1 MPKLSPQARPLPVLP
16 TLPVTERATQGRE
29 KRQRRGSVTSSHT
42 QDEQETEDD
51 EPVEER
57 EEKDT
62 IRSFKF
68 PPSPGGSKPMRHS
81 APASPPATGAE
92 LAPEG
97 GLSASAKPFTFSGF
111 TGSTLDVEKPGPIQ
125 YAASEGAERV
135 ESINILT
142 DRTVRTT
149 EPEAADELPIP
160 PTLKP
165 KRAPIPLDF
174 KHPVSTNTV
183 PAGLF
188 KNLNNNGE
196 NEERTR
202 RGVRSRLSSREFS
215 RRSDHNSMHS
225 LSDNNVLP
233 ISSRRTTTTNR
244 NRLFTDPGLR
254 DTSLE
259 RDRDGIFSSS
269 RRRSSLPPKRRGSLS
284 SSSSYEAA
292 MDIARQIDLEQ
303 FEERL
308 EVLLDEKI
316 DVLKRELQEQRAV
329 SAAAA
334 AAAGQGITGST
345 EDMISEVVSL
355 FRAQLQESAARG
367 LEDSQMDARGEL
379 DFEVLK
385 GIIEQS
391 SAEARAM
398 LFRELRENL
407 ARLNTGTGN
416 DFKAFAE
423 NLSER
428 VTHAVMSAT
437 TQLTMRIQSLERVR
451 PSTSDDREGI
461 VADIVS
467 ALSPQL
473 ASLRADPIDYE
484 GLTAQLSQAV
494 KPHIS
499 QLIDLASDKRETAGL
514 IVDKLVPLLPTKAD
528 TSGRWFWRISCH

>member
-1 MPKLSPQARPLPVLP
+1 
-16 TLPVTERATQGRE
+16 
-29 KRQRRGSVTSSHT
+29 
-42 QDEQETEDD
+42 
-51 EPVEER
+51 
-57 EEKDT
+57 
-62 IRSFKF
+62 
-68 PPSPGGSKPMRHS
+68 
-81 APASPPATGAE
+81 
-92 LAPEG
+92 
-97 GLSASAKPFTFSGF
+97 
-111 TGSTLDVEKPGPIQ
+111 
-125 YAASEGAERV
+125 
-135 ESINILT
+135 
-142 DRTVRTT
+142 
-149 EPEAADELPIP
+149 
-160 PTLKP
+160 
-165 KRAPIPLDF
+165 
-174 KHPVSTNTV
+174 
-183 PAGLF
+183 
-188 KNLNNNGE
+188 
-196 NEERTR
+196 
-202 RGVRSRLSSREFS
+202 
-215 RRSDHNSMHS
+215 
-225 LSDNNVLP
+225 
-233 ISSRRTTTTNR
+233 
-244 NRLFTDPGLR
+244 
-254 DTSLE
+254 
-259 RDRDGIFSSS
+259 
-269 RRRSSLPPKRRGSLS
+269 
-284 SSSSYEAA
+284 

-334 AAAGQGITGST
+334 AAVAGQGITGST

-428 VTHAVMSAT
+428 VTHAVMAAT

-451 PSTSDDREGI
+451 PSSSDDREGI

-473 ASLRADPIDYE
+473 ASLRRHVQEI
-484 GLTAQLSQAV
+484 
-494 KPHIS
+494 
-499 QLIDLASDKRETAGL
+499 LIDCLTYIHQVEFEVCYSNDANCRT
-514 IVDKLVPLLPTKAD
+514 
-528 TSGRWFWRISCH
+528 